1 MPVFFHA
8 RQTLGAL
15 FLLVAIGFATP
26 LWAQKDAGAIVG
38 LVRDASGAVVQGA
51 KVTVEDV
58 DRGVQ
63 MTLSTNDEGEYVA
76 SPLHIG
82 RYKVTVE
89 KTGFKKAVSE
99 VVELNV
105 QGRVAINMALQVG
118 QISEVMLVTGA
129 APLLET
135 ETSELGQVV
144 DQKRVSNLPL
154 NGRNFAQLA
163 LLSTGTA
170 PSEPGARDEGGYG
183 FSSNGARSLQNNF
196 LLDGVDNNSNLPD
209 LLNETNFV
217 IQPPVEALQE
227 FKVQTNAYGAE
238 FGRGNGAIVNAVIKS
253 GTNQLHGSAWEFLRN
268 NKLDGRN
275 YFDAVGPVPPYKQ
288 NQFGA
293 TFGGPVLLPHLYDGR
308 GRTFFF
314 VDYEGFRVRQAQTQT
329 AFVPP
334 TEWRTG
340 DFSSLIDYT
349 STVYNINLFDP
360 NLPTPVPAPPGAP
373 GPPILDCGSNLT
385 YAGEVFDTR
394 NTQAVTATNNNP
406 TGLCGLPF
414 GYAGGLPSNLVP
426 LTAQDALA
434 QRLTALY
441 PAAGPTDSG
450 GNNFLANPVR
460 KETRNNFDVRV
471 DQKFSDKD
479 NTFFRFSFEHQPSSI
494 PGTFGGLA
502 DGGGFF
508 SGEED
513 FSYRSFATS
522 WTHIFKPELIN
533 EFRLGYNRVNAH
545 RLELNANTNVSA
557 QPNIDFPGVPFS
569 TGIGGLPQL
578 TFNDVATLGSPT
590 FLPSVELQNSY
601 TLSENLT
608 WVHGRN
614 TWKFGTEI
622 RREEFTIFQPAAARG
637 TLGFDSTL
645 TDNAGYPGSGG
656 TGFASF
662 LVGLTSGGSI
672 NNLHNV
678 DYFRNTYAFY
688 AQDDWKVT
696 PTLALNL
703 GLRYE
708 LFGTVS
714 DRFNDVGNF
723 DLSNPTD
730 PTIFV
735 PKGQSAQLTPFIAQY
750 VKISATGS
758 RGLINSDLNNFAPR
772 IGLAWQFTPK
782 TVLRTGYGIFYGG
795 QENGP
800 YSNPSPGFNPPFFT
814 NQSFISPCS
823 APSANPPTPQHP
835 TTEDCRVTL
844 IPALAGG
851 FPTNSLVDPNTP
863 IFFSVD
869 KNLRT
874 PYMQQWHLS
883 FEREL
888 PANSVFT
895 LTYAGSKGTK
905 LYTFF
910 NGNQAAPDPNPNDA
924 TAPRRPVFAT
934 LIGAPGPCGLTT
946 PQNPLAS
953 PDNCT
958 PVFDTGIDSFRST
971 GSSNYNSLQASFEK
985 HFSKGLQFQASYTYA
1000 HSLDIAS
1007 NANLGPTQNNSDFRN
1022 FRNPQAEYGNS
1033 DFDVR
1038 NRLVL
1043 NSIYELPFGHGKHFL
1058 GNASGFA
1065 NQVVGGWQI
1074 ANILSV
1080 SSGNWYTVLDANGNF
1095 ANADGGAGGVSQR
1108 PDQVGDPT
1116 RAGIVPGNPN
1126 PQCQVLVSQGGLAPD
1141 RIHTPTAWFNTCAFT
1156 DPPLGSFGNVGR
1168 NTIQAPGYKTWDFS
1182 VFKFFHTSEKTSLEF
1197 RAEFFNLPNHTN
1209 FLFANSG
1216 PQNGNNATTLGP
1228 PQFGNLTAARP
1239 PRQIQFALKFSF

>member
-1 MPVFFHA
+1 MPLSF
-8 RQTLGAL
+8 RTRLT
-15 FLLVAIGFATP
+15 LVALYLLAAIYAAPP
-26 LWAQKDAGAIVG
+26 LWAQKDAGTIVG
-38 LVRDASGAVVQGA
+38 QVRDPSGAVIPGA

-63 MTLSTNDEGEYVA
+63 MTLSTSGEGEYVA

-82 RYKVTVE
+82 RYRVTVE
-89 KTGFKKAVSE
+89 KAGFKKAVSE
-99 VVELNV
+99 LVELNV
-105 QGRVAINMALQVG
+105 QGRVAINMTLQVG
-118 QISEVMLVTGA
+118 QISEEMLVTGA

-183 FSSNGARSLQNNF
+183 FSANGARSLQNNF

-275 YFDAVGPVPPYKQ
+275 YFDAPGKPAPQYQQ

-293 TFGGPVLLPHLYDGR
+293 TFGGPVVLPHWYDGR

-314 VDYEGFRVRQAQTQT
+314 VDYEGYRVRQAQTQT

-334 TEWRTG
+334 TAWRTG

-349 STVYNINLFDP
+349 TVTGTDCNGTPTYKGEIFDAKVAKANCGVP
-360 NLPTPVPAPPGAP
+360 FQYDGAGNPLNMIPATPVVTG
-373 GPPILDCGSNLT
+373 GGSLD
-385 YAGEVFDTR
+385 
-394 NTQAVTATNNNP
+394 
-406 TGLCGLPF
+406 
-414 GYAGGLPSNLVP
+414 P
-426 LTAQDALA
+426 LAL
-434 QRLTALY
+434 RLAALY
-441 PAAGPTDSG
+441 PTAGPINSSG
-450 GNNFLANPVR
+450 SNFLANPVR

-471 DQKFSDKD
+471 DHKISDND

-508 SGEED
+508 SGQED
-513 FSYRSFATS
+513 FSYRSVAAS

-557 QPNIDFPGVPFS
+557 QPNVNFPGVPFS
-569 TGIGGLPQL
+569 PGIGGLPQL
-578 TFNDVATLGSPT
+578 TFSDVATLGSPT
-590 FLPSVELQNSY
+590 YLPSVELQNSY

-608 WVHGRN
+608 WVRGRN

-622 RREEFTIFQPAAARG
+622 RREEFTIFQPAYARG
-637 TLGFDSTL
+637 TLSFSPTL
-645 TDNAGYPGSGG
+645 TDNPAAVGSGG

-662 LVGLTSGGSI
+662 MAGLASGGGL

-696 PTLALNL
+696 PTLVLNL

-714 DRFNDVGNF
+714 DRLNDVGNF
-723 DLSNPTD
+723 DLSNPTN
-730 PTIFV
+730 PTIIV
-735 PKGQSAQLTPFIAQY
+735 PKGQTAQLTPYIAQY

-800 YSNPSPGFNPPFFT
+800 YSNPSPGFNPPFFR
-814 NQSFISPCS
+814 NESFVSPCGTPTANAS
-823 APSANPPTPQHP
+823 AG
-835 TTEDCRVTL
+835 DCRLTL
-844 IPALAGG
+844 IPALSGG
-851 FPTNSLVDPNTP
+851 FPGLGDPNTP
-863 IFFSVD
+863 IFFSID

-883 FEREL
+883 VEREL

-910 NGNQAAPDPNPNDA
+910 NGNQAAPDPNSSDP

-934 LIGAPGPCGLTT
+934 LIGGSGPCTL
-946 PQNPLAS
+946 PPVQNPPL
-953 PDNCT
+953 PDNCA
-958 PVFDTGIDSFRST
+958 PVFDTGIDWFRST
-971 GSSNYNSLQASFEK
+971 GRSNYHSLQASFEK
-985 HFSKGLQFQASYTYA
+985 RFSKGLQFQASYTYA

-1007 NANLGPTQNNSDFRN
+1007 NANLGPTQNNSDFRY

-1038 NRLVL
+1038 NRFVL

-1058 GNASGFA
+1058 GNATGVA
-1065 NQVVGGWQI
+1065 NQVIGGWQI
-1074 ANILSV
+1074 ANILSI
-1080 SSGNWYTVLDANGNF
+1080 SSGNWFTVLDNQGNF

-1108 PDQVGDPT
+1108 PDRIADPN
-1116 RAGIVPGNPN
+1116 RAGIVPGNSN
-1126 PQCQVLVSQGGLAPD
+1126 PGCQTLVSQGGLAPD
-1141 RIHTPTAWFNTCAFT
+1141 KIHTPSAWFNGCAF
-1156 DPPLGSFGNVGR
+1156 DNPPLGSFGNVGR
-1168 NTIQAPGYKTWDFS
+1168 NTIEAPGYKSWDFS
-1182 VFKFFHTSEKTSLEF
+1182 VFKFFHTSEKTNLEF

-1209 FLFANSG
+1209 FLFALSG
-1216 PQNGNNATTLGP
+1216 PQSGNNSTILRTS
-1228 PQFGNLTAARP
+1228 QYQSLTAARP

>member
-1 MPVFFHA
+1 MSIVFHA
-8 RQTLGAL
+8 RRSLAVFCFLASLAL
-15 FLLVAIGFATP
+15 ATP
-26 LWAQKDAGAIVG
+26 LLAQKDAGTIVG

-63 MTLSTNDEGEYVA
+63 MTLSTNHDGEYVA

-89 KTGFKKAVSE
+89 KAGFKRAVSE
-99 VVELNV
+99 VVELDV
-105 QGRVAINMALQVG
+105 QGRIAINIALQVG
-118 QISEVMLVTGA
+118 QISEEIVVTGA
-129 APLLET
+129 VPLLET

-227 FKVQTNAYGAE
+227 FKVQTNAYSAE

-293 TFGGPVLLPHLYDGR
+293 TFGGPVLIPHVYDGR
-308 GRTFFF
+308 NRTFFF

-334 TEWRTG
+334 TAWRTG
-340 DFSSLIDYT
+340 DFSSLLDLVDPPTGTDCNGAPTYKGEIFDAKLAQANCGVPFQYDG
-349 STVYNINLFDP
+349 SGKPLNIIP
-360 NLPTPVPAPPGAP
+360 STPV
-373 GPPILDCGSNLT
+373 
-385 YAGEVFDTR
+385 V
-394 NTQAVTATNNNP
+394 
-406 TGLCGLPF
+406 
-414 GYAGGLPSNLVP
+414 AGGGSLDP
-426 LTAQDALA
+426 LAL
-434 QRLTALY
+434 RLAALY
-441 PAAGPTDSG
+441 PAAGPINSS

-471 DQKFSDKD
+471 DQKFSDND

-508 SGEED
+508 SGDED
-513 FSYRSFATS
+513 FSYRSLATS
-522 WTHIFKPELIN
+522 WTHVFKPELIN

-557 QPNIDFPGVPFS
+557 APNIDFPGVPFS
-569 TGIGGLPQL
+569 PGIGGLPQL
-578 TFNDVATLGSPT
+578 NFNDVATLGSPT
-590 FLPSVELQNSY
+590 YLPSVEIQNSY

-614 TWKFGTEI
+614 TWKFGTEV

-645 TDNAGYPGSGG
+645 TDNPAAIGTGG

-662 LVGLTSGGSI
+662 MAGFTNGGSI

-678 DYFRNTYAFY
+678 DYFRNTFAFY
-688 AQDDWKVT
+688 AQDDWKIT
-696 PTLALNL
+696 PSLMLNL

-714 DRFNDVGNF
+714 DRHNDAGNF
-723 DLSNPTD
+723 DLSNPAN

-758 RGLINSDLNNFAPR
+758 RGLVNSDLNNFAPR
-772 IGLAWQFTPK
+772 IGLAWQVSPK
-782 TVLRTGYGIFYGG
+782 TVLRTGYGVFYGG

-800 YSNPSPGFNPPFFT
+800 YSNPSTGFNPPFFT

-823 APSANPPTPQHP
+823 APTANALAG
-835 TTEDCRVTL
+835 DCRVTQ

-851 FPTNSLVDPNTP
+851 FPASSLVDPNTP

-883 FEREL
+883 VEHEL

-910 NGNQAAPDPNPNDA
+910 NGNQATPDANPNDA

-934 LIGAPGPCGLTT
+934 LINPPNPNPCSLQH
-946 PQNPLAS
+946 PE
-953 PDNCT
+953 DCT

-971 GSSNYNSLQASFEK
+971 GSSNYHSLQASFEK
-985 HFSKGLQFQASYTYA
+985 RFAKGLQFQASYTYA

-1038 NRLVL
+1038 HRLVL

-1058 GNASGFA
+1058 GNATGFA

-1074 ANILSV
+1074 ANILSL
-1080 SSGNWYTVLDANGNF
+1080 SSGNWYTVLDSNGNF

-1108 PDQVGDPT
+1108 PDQVGDPN
-1116 RAGIVPGNPN
+1116 RAGIVPGNTEF
-1126 PQCQVLVSQGGLAPD
+1126 PQCQVLASQGGLAPD
-1141 RIHTPTAWFNTCAFT
+1141 KIHTPTAWFNTCAFM

-1168 NTIQAPGYKTWDFS
+1168 NTVQAPGYKTWDFS
-1182 VFKFFHTSEKTSLEF
+1182 VFKSFHPSEKTNLEF
-1197 RAEFFNLPNHTN
+1197 RAEFFNLLNHTN

-1216 PQNGNNATTLGP
+1216 PQSGNNATILGTQ
-1228 PQFGNLTAARP
+1228 QFGNLTAARP
-1239 PRQIQFALKFSF
+1239 PRQIQFALKLSF

>member
-1 MPVFFHA
+1 MSAFSPVSK
-8 RQTLGAL
+8 TLAAL
-15 FLLVAIGFATP
+15 FLLIAIGCAVP
-26 LWAQKDAGAIVG
+26 LWAQKDAGTIVG
-38 LVRDASGAVVQGA
+38 TVRDATGAVVPGA
-51 KVTVEDV
+51 KVTAEDV

-63 MTLSTNDEGEYVA
+63 ATVSTNDEGEYVA
-76 SPLHIG
+76 SPLRIG
-82 RYKVTVE
+82 RYKITVE
-89 KTGFKKAVSE
+89 KAGFKKAVSE

-105 QGRVAINMALQVG
+105 QDRIAMNIALQVG
-118 QISEVMLVTGA
+118 QISEEMLVSGA

-163 LLSTGTA
+163 LLSPGTT

-183 FSSNGARSLQNNF
+183 FSANGARSLQNNF

-227 FKVQTNAYGAE
+227 FKVQSNAYSAE

-253 GTNQLHGSAWEFLRN
+253 GTNKIHGSVWEFLRN
-268 NKLDGRN
+268 DKLDGRN
-275 YFDAVGPVPPYKQ
+275 YFDPVGPVPPYKQ
-288 NQFGA
+288 NQFGV
-293 TFGGPVLLPHLYDGR
+293 TFGGPVVLPHLYNGQN
-308 GRTFFF
+308 RTFFF
-314 VDYEGFRVRQAQTQT
+314 FDYEGYRVRQAQTQT

-334 TEWRTG
+334 ADWRRG

-349 STVYNINLFDP
+349 TV
-360 NLPTPVPAPPGAP
+360 TGT
-373 GPPILDCGSNLT
+373 DCNGVST
-385 YAGEVFDTR
+385 YAGEIFD
-394 NTQAVTATNNNP
+394 AK
-406 TGLCGLPF
+406 
-414 GYAGGLPSNLVP
+414 
-426 LTAQDALA
+426 LA
-434 QRLTALY
+434 QPNCGVPFQYDGSGQPLNIIPSTPVVPGGGSLDPVALRLAALY
-441 PAAGPTDSG
+441 PAAGPVDPS
-450 GNNFLANPVR
+450 GNNFTANPVR

-471 DQKFSDKD
+471 DQKFND
-479 NTFFRFSFEHQPSSI
+479 NDTTFFRFSFENQPSSI

-508 SGEED
+508 SGQED

-522 WTHIFKPELIN
+522 WTHIFKPSLIN

-557 QPNIDFPGVPFS
+557 DPNIDFPGVPFS
-569 TGIGGLPQL
+569 PGIGGLPQL
-578 TFNDVATLGSPT
+578 NFNDVATLGSPT

-608 WVHGRN
+608 YVRGRN
-614 TWKFGTEI
+614 TFKFGTEM

-637 TLGFDSTL
+637 TLSFDSTL
-645 TDNAGYPGSGG
+645 TDNPADIGSGG

-662 LVGLTSGGSI
+662 MAGLTSGGSI

-688 AQDDWKVT
+688 AQDDWKIT
-696 PTLALNL
+696 PNVVLNL

-708 LFGTVS
+708 LFGIVS
-714 DRFNDVGNF
+714 DRHNDVGNF
-723 DLSNPTD
+723 DLSNPTN

-735 PKGQSAQLTPFIAQY
+735 PKGQTAQLTPFISQY
-750 VKISATGS
+750 VNISATGS

-772 IGLAWQFTPK
+772 IGLAWQLAPK

-814 NQSFISPCS
+814 NQSFVAPCS
-823 APSANPPTPQHP
+823 APSANPPTVVNPNLQ
-835 TTEDCRVTL
+835 DCRVTL
-844 IPALAGG
+844 IPSLAGG
-851 FPTNSLVDPNTP
+851 FPTNALTDPNTP

-874 PYMQQWHLS
+874 PYMQQWHMS
-883 FEREL
+883 IEREL
-888 PANSVFT
+888 PANSVLT

-910 NGNQAAPDPNPNDA
+910 NGNQAAPDANPNDA
-924 TAPRRPVFAT
+924 TAPRRPVSAT
-934 LIGAPGPCGLTT
+934 LIGATNPCSLAN
-946 PQNPLAS
+946 PQ
-953 PDNCT
+953 DCT
-958 PVFDTGIDSFRST
+958 PVFDTGIDWFRST

-985 HFSKGLQFQASYTYA
+985 RFAKGLQFQAAYTYA

-1007 NANLGPTQNNSDFRN
+1007 NANLGPTQNNSDFRY
-1022 FRNPQAEYGNS
+1022 FRNPGAEYGNS

-1038 NRLVL
+1038 HRLVL

-1058 GNASGFA
+1058 GDATGVA
-1065 NQVVGGWQI
+1065 NQIVGGWQV
-1074 ANILSV
+1074 ANIV
-1080 SSGNWYTVLDANGNF
+1080 SISTGNWFTVLDSNGNF

-1108 PDQVGDPT
+1108 PDLVGDPT

-1126 PQCQVLVSQGGLAPD
+1126 PQCQILASQGGLAPD
-1141 RIHTPTAWFNTCAFT
+1141 RIHTPTAWFNTCAFA
-1156 DPPLGSFGNVGR
+1156 DPALGSFGDVRR
-1168 NTIQAPGYKTWDFS
+1168 NTIEAPGYKTWDFS
-1182 VFKFFHTSEKTSLEF
+1182 VFKLFHTSENTNLEF
-1197 RAEFFNLPNHTN
+1197 RGEFFNLLNHTN

-1216 PQNGNNATTLGP
+1216 PQNGNNATNFGTQ
-1228 PQFGNLTAARP
+1228 QFGNLTAARP

>member
-1 MPVFFHA
+1 MPTSLHT
-8 RQTLGAL
+8 RQVLGAL
-15 FLLVAIGFATP
+15 FLLLAIGFAKP
-26 LWAQKDAGAIVG
+26 LWAQKDAGTIVG
-38 LVRDASGAVVQGA
+38 TVRDPSGAVVQGA
-51 KVTVEDV
+51 KVAIEDV

-63 MTLSTNDEGEYVA
+63 MTLSTNEQGEYVA

-89 KTGFKKAVSE
+89 KAGFKKAVSE
-99 VVELNV
+99 VVQLDV
-105 QGRVAINMALQVG
+105 QGRIAINIALQVG
-118 QISEVMLVTGA
+118 QQTEEVLVTGA

-183 FSSNGARSLQNNF
+183 FSANGARSLQNNF

-227 FKVQTNAYGAE
+227 FKVQTNAYSAE

-268 NKLDGRN
+268 DKLDGRN
-275 YFDAVGPVPPYKQ
+275 YFDPLGPVPPYKQ

-314 VDYEGFRVRQAQTQT
+314 VDYEGYRVRQAQTQV

-334 TEWRTG
+334 TAWRTG

-349 STVYNINLFDP
+349 TQEFG
-360 NLPTPVPAPPGAP
+360 TGGAS
-373 GPPILDCGSNLT
+373 ILDCNDRPT
-385 YAGEVFDTR
+385 YAGEIFDAKLAQPTCGVPFQYDGTGKPL
-394 NTQAVTATNNNP
+394 NIIPATP
-406 TGLCGLPF
+406 VV
-414 GYAGGLPSNLVP
+414 AGGGSLDP
-426 LTAQDALA
+426 LAL
-434 QRLTALY
+434 RLAALY
-441 PAAGPTDSG
+441 PAAGPINSS
-450 GNNFLANPVR
+450 GNNFVANPVR

-471 DQKFSDKD
+471 DQKFSDAD
-479 NTFFRFSFEHQPSSI
+479 NAFFRFSFENQPSSI
-494 PGTFGGLA
+494 PGIFGGLA

-522 WTHIFKPELIN
+522 WTHVFKPELIN

-545 RLELNANTNVSA
+545 RLELNADTNVSA
-557 QPNIDFPGVPFS
+557 EPNIDFPGVPYS
-569 TGIGGLPQL
+569 PGIGGLPQL
-578 TFNDVATLGSPT
+578 IFSDVATLGSPT

-608 WVHGRN
+608 WVRGRH

-637 TLGFDSTL
+637 TLNFDPTL
-645 TDNAGYPGSGG
+645 TDNPAAIGTGG

-662 LVGLTSGGSI
+662 MAGLTSGGSI

-678 DYFRNTYAFY
+678 DYFRNTFAFY
-688 AQDDWKVT
+688 GQDDWKLT
-696 PTLALNL
+696 PTVVLNL

-708 LFGTVS
+708 LFGTVA
-714 DRFNDVGNF
+714 DRHNDVGNF

-735 PKGQSAQLTPFIAQY
+735 PRGQTAQLTPFIAQY
-750 VKISATGS
+750 VKISPTGS
-758 RGLINSDLNNFAPR
+758 RGLIDSDLNNFAPR
-772 IGLAWQFTPK
+772 IGLAWQFAPK

-814 NQSFISPCS
+814 NESFIAPCS
-823 APSANPPTPQHP
+823 APTANGTAG
-835 TTEDCRVTL
+835 DCRVTQ
-844 IPALAGG
+844 IPSLANG
-851 FPTNSLVDPNTP
+851 FPANSLVNPNTP

-883 FEREL
+883 VEHQL

-895 LTYAGSKGTK
+895 LTYAGSRGTK

-924 TAPRRPVFAT
+924 TAPRRPVSAT
-934 LIGAPGPCGLTT
+934 VIGSPAPCSLAN
-946 PQNPLAS
+946 PQYCS
-953 PDNCT
+953 
-958 PVFDTGIDSFRST
+958 PVFDTGIDWFRSS
-971 GSSNYNSLQASFEK
+971 GSSNYNSLQAGFEK
-985 HFSKGLQFQASYTYA
+985 HFAKGLQFQASYTYA

-1007 NANLGPTQNNSDFRN
+1007 NANLGPTQNNSDFRY
-1022 FRNPQAEYGNS
+1022 FRDPQAEYGNS

-1038 NRLVL
+1038 QRFVF
-1043 NSIYELPFGHGKHFL
+1043 NSIYELPFGHGKRFL
-1058 GNASGFA
+1058 GKASGVA

-1074 ANILSV
+1074 ANIVSLST
-1080 SSGNWYTVLDANGNF
+1080 GNWYTVLDADGNF

-1116 RAGIVPGNPN
+1116 RAGPVPGNPT
-1126 PQCQVLVSQGGLAPD
+1126 CVAPAK
-1141 RIHTPTAWFNTCAFT
+1141 IHTPTAWFNTCAFA
-1156 DPPLGSFGNVGR
+1156 DPALGSFGDVGR
-1168 NTIQAPGYKTWDFS
+1168 NTIESPGYKTWDFS
-1182 VFKFFHTSEKTSLEF
+1182 VFKVFHTSEKTELEF
-1197 RAEFFNLPNHTN
+1197 RAEFFNLLNHTN
-1209 FLFANSG
+1209 FLFAESG
-1216 PQNGNNATTLGP
+1216 PQNGNNATILGTE
-1228 PQFGNLTAARP
+1228 QFGDLTAARP